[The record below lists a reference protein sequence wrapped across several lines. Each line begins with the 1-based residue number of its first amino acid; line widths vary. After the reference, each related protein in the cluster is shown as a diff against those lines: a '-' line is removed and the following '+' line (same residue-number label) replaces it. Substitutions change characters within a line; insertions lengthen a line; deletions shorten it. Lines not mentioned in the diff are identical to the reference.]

1 MSDRHKPL
9 YTIGVV
15 AEMLKLHPQTLR
27 MYEKKGLIRPSRT
40 IGKTRMYSAE
50 DVEEVA
56 RVTRLARDLG
66 VNLAGIEIILKMR
79 RRMLDMQAQIEG
91 LTEHVR
97 ADLASGRHEGREAS
111 RSEALVRAASSQL
124 APLDLF

>member
-1 MSDRHKPL
+1 MTERDKPL

-15 AEMLKLHPQTLR
+15 AVMLKLHPQTLR
-27 MYEKKGLIRPSRT
+27 MYEKKGLIRPSRSG
-40 IGKTRMYSAE
+40 GKTRMYSAE
-50 DVEEVA
+50 DVEEIA

-91 LTEHVR
+91 LMNYLRTDMPAAHDGPDGNR
-97 ADLASGRHEGREAS
+97 G
-111 RSEALVRAASSQL
+111 EALVRAASSQL

>member
-1 MSDRHKPL
+1 MV
-9 YTIGVV
+9 T
-15 AEMLKLHPQTLR
+15 LHHLEGMP
-27 MYEKKGLIRPSRT
+27 
-40 IGKTRMYSAE
+40 
-50 DVEEVA
+50 VEEIA

-91 LTEHVR
+91 LMNHVR
-97 ADLASGRHEGREAS
+97 SDMAPGREDATPHS
-111 RSEALVRAASSQL
+111 SEALVRAASSQL